1 MIEKGMKIEEFR
13 SESKLG
19 RLFTKM
25 KDREL
30 AMARQRKAIEEAAQ
44 DNPEAVEAGL
54 TKIKGI
60 EKMIPMT

>member
-1 MIEKGMKIEEFR
+1 
-13 SESKLG
+13 
-19 RLFTKM
+19 M